1 MKEKTIKAI
10 KGISI
15 AVLVMI
21 ALETG
26 LDTYFWSERWRN
38 VEWNAEIIGW
48 QRRIII
54 SNIVTT
60 YLLAAVM
67 VTFIVNIFR
76 GLKKGV
82 IFSRCNTTVI
92 FAGAAIYTLYSFYAY
107 TAMNAA
113 TAKHVNSIDTDI
125 FIYPLLIIILGL
137 LHKLAVKASEENNLT
152 I

>member
-1 MKEKTIKAI
+1 MKR
-10 KGISI
+10 
-15 AVLVMI
+15 LI
-21 ALETG
+21 AL
-26 LDTYFWSERWRN
+26 
-38 VEWNAEIIGW
+38 
-48 QRRIII
+48 
-54 SNIVTT
+54 
-60 YLLAAVM
+60 LLAAIM
-67 VTFIVNIFR
+67 VTFIINIFR

-82 IFSRCNTTVI
+82 IFSRCNTIVI

>member
-1 MKEKTIKAI
+1 MKEKTIRTI

-15 AVLVMI
+15 AVLVTI
-21 ALETG
+21 AIETG
-26 LDTYFWSERWRN
+26 LDTYFWSERWQN
-38 VEWNAEIIGW
+38 VEWNEEIIGW

-54 SNIVTT
+54 SNIATT

-67 VTFIVNIFR
+67 VTFIINIFR

-82 IFSRCNTTVI
+82 IFNRCNTIVI
-92 FAGAAIYTLYSFYAY
+92 FIGAAIYVLYSFYAY
-107 TAMNAA
+107 TAMDAA
-113 TAKHVNSIDTDI
+113 TGRHVNSIDTDI

-137 LHKLAVKASEENNLT
+137 LHKLAVEASEENNLT

>member
-67 VTFIVNIFR
+67 VTFKTNHVRKEGQSPGYRVGHINRLHAMIFR
-76 GLKKGV
+76 NLKNRSKPHQ
-82 IFSRCNTTVI
+82 
-92 FAGAAIYTLYSFYAY
+92 TLSLCG
-107 TAMNAA
+107 
-113 TAKHVNSIDTDI
+113 I
-125 FIYPLLIIILGL
+125 
-137 LHKLAVKASEENNLT
+137 
-152 I
+152 

>member
-1 MKEKTIKAI
+1 MKEKTIRTI

-26 LDTYFWSERWRN
+26 LDTYFWSERWQN
-38 VEWNAEIIGW
+38 VDWNEEIIGW
-48 QRRIII
+48 QRRMII

-67 VTFIVNIFR
+67 VTFIVNIFK
-76 GLKKGV
+76 GLKKGI
-82 IFSRCNTTVI
+82 IFNTIVI
-92 FAGAAIYTLYSFYAY
+92 FAGAAVYTLYSFYAY

-137 LHKLAVKASEENNLT
+137 LHKLAVEASEENNLT

>member
-1 MKEKTIKAI
+1 MKEKTIKTI

-15 AVLVMI
+15 AALIMI
-21 ALETG
+21 AIVTCLE
-26 LDTYFWSERWRN
+26 TYFWSERWQN
-38 VEWNAEIIGW
+38 VEWNEEIIGW
-48 QRRIII
+48 QHRIII
-54 SNIVTT
+54 GHIVTT
-60 YLLAAVM
+60 YLIMAVM

-82 IFSRCNTTVI
+82 IFSRRNTIVI
-92 FAGAAIYTLYSFYAY
+92 YAGAVIYALYSFYAY

-113 TAKHVNSIDTDI
+113 TGRYVHSIDTDM

-137 LHKLAVKASEENNLT
+137 LHKLAVEASEENNLT